1 MYACACEI
9 LKIWKYT
16 PFDKSMNC
24 VFIRNMS
31 TTTSME
37 FVGSSLDV
45 IGTSSACPSKNT
57 NTVDLGWISMFS
69 SDGNGMKMREIGNF
83 VISKGW
89 LSKALWLFIVILV
102 TVNLIVYFAYWYEQ
116 KIS

>member
-1 MYACACEI
+1 
-9 LKIWKYT
+9 
-16 PFDKSMNC
+16 MNC
-24 VFIRNMS
+24 VFIQNMS

-45 IGTSSACPSKNT
+45 IGTSSACPSKNK

-83 VISKGW
+83 VISKG
-89 LSKALWLFIVILV
+89 
-102 TVNLIVYFAYWYEQ
+102 
-116 KIS
+116 